1 MTTTTSALL
10 FFAFG
15 IALLES
21 SPARETGRPVSRA
34 GYFVYVGTFTAA
46 ATPPEPPRPSSSK
59 GIYVYRFHPAT
70 GQLTPLGLAAETF
83 SPSFLAVHPHQRFL
97 YAVVN
102 RKSGGVS
109 SFAIDPQSGKLTFLN
124 EVASHGDNPC
134 FVDTDRKGQNVLVAN
149 YTSGSVAVLPIRRDG
164 RLAEAT
170 AAVQHTGSGADP
182 KRQEGP
188 HAHMISTSLDDRFAV
203 AADLGLDKL
212 LVYRFDAGK
221 GTLTPNDP
229 PFARVKAGVG
239 PRHFFFHPTGK
250 FAYVINEMASTITAF
265 GYDYRSGTFKEL
277 QTVSTLAPDFKGE
290 NTGAEIKVH
299 PSGKFLYASNRG
311 LDSIA
316 VFAIDPKK
324 GTLTQ
329 VEQVSTRGKSPRAF
343 ELDPTGSFLFAANQV
358 SENLAMFR
366 VDRTTGR
373 LTPIGQVSVPVPACV
388 KFVPAE

>member
-1 MTTTTSALL
+1 MTTTASALVL
-10 FFAFG
+10 FAFG
-15 IALLES
+15 IALLA
-21 SPARETGRPVSRA
+21 PALAGETERAASRT

-59 GIYVYRFHPAT
+59 GIYVYRFLPAT
-70 GQLTPLGLAAETF
+70 GQLTSLGLAAETF
-83 SPSFLAVHPHQRFL
+83 SPSFLAVHPNGRFL

-102 RKSGGVS
+102 RKNGGVK
-109 SFAIDPQSGKLTFLN
+109 SFAIEPRSGKLTFLN

-134 FVDTDRKGQNVLVAN
+134 FVDTDRKGRNVLVAN
-149 YTSGSVAVLPIRRDG
+149 YTSGSVAVLPIRQDG

-170 AAVQHTGSGADP
+170 AVVQHTGSGADP
-182 KRQEGP
+182 TRQEGP
-188 HAHMISTSLDDRFAV
+188 HAHMMSTSLDDRFAV

-212 LVYRFDAGK
+212 LVYRFDAGN
-221 GTLTPNDP
+221 GTLTPQDP
-229 PFARVKAGVG
+229 PFARVKAGAG
-239 PRHFFFHPTGK
+239 PRHFSFHPSGK
-250 FAYVINEMASTITAF
+250 FIYVVNEMASTVTAF
-265 GYDYRSGTFKEL
+265 AYDSGTFKEL
-277 QTVSTLAPDFKGE
+277 QTISTLPKGFKEE
-290 NTGAEIKVH
+290 NTGAEIEVH
-299 PSGKFLYASNRG
+299 PNGKFLYASNRG

-316 VFAIDPKK
+316 VFAIDPNK

-329 VEQVSTRGKSPRAF
+329 VQQASTGGKSPRAF

-373 LTPIGQVSVPVPACV
+373 LTPIGQVSVPVPAGV